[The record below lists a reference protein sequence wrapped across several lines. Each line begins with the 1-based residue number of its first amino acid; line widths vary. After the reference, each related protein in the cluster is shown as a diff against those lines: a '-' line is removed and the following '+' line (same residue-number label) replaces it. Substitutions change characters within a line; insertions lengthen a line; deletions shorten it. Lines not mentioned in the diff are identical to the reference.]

1 MQKWAVAM
9 EKAAH
14 PMNPVH
20 PAEAGKAALRMIQVH
35 QAAAEKAALPMI
47 QIHRVEM
54 PVARVQ
60 ETTAETANQVE
71 AATET
76 EQELTLKTGQ
86 DSAQETEH
94 SPHRRTEQASAQQNK
109 HSHRV

>member
-1 MQKWAVAM
+1 M

-20 PAEAGKAALRMIQVH
+20 PAEAGKVALRMIQVH
-35 QAAAEKAALPMI
+35 QAAAQEAP
-47 QIHRVEM
+47 E
-54 PVARVQ
+54 VQ
-60 ETTAETANQVE
+60 ETVTEVE
-71 AATET
+71 AAMTGA
-76 EQELTLKTGQ
+76 GQ